1 MSYAPTHLFIWKK
14 TYCTETLECELQSY
28 THILEHR
35 QANYIF
41 DGDEKTNEDDIG
53 NVSFALSDED
63 DELVGM

>member
-1 MSYAPTHLFIWKK
+1 MLDTH
-14 TYCTETLECELQSY
+14 
-28 THILEHR
+28 THLEHR